1 MPFVKLDCEIRSS
14 SLWMDCP
21 PEARLV
27 FITMLTMA
35 EPFVLEEPAQ
45 QLPVDSLQPTGRMVP
60 AGEYGMTRAT
70 SPAITRESNLPR
82 ADVESALRILE
93 SPDHKSRSQA
103 FEGRRVA
110 RVDGGYLV
118 LNYAAYRERDYTAA
132 ARMRRHR
139 AKKKANGDDVTR
151 NVTPGYASQKSEVR
165 SQKSEVIL
173 PKQAKG
179 SSSTA
184 QLRQDLLEVVAQ
196 LVKLEG
202 QPDQTIV
209 KRLTATNSNGKG
221 AKKLSVEALMQ
232 YCARKGNFEWAS
244 VALDNGRS
252 RLAEL
257 ERETELETAA
267 TTDPEPVDLG
277 PRFPEDS

>member
-35 EPFVLEEPAQ
+35 EPFVLEGPAQ
-45 QLPVDSLQPTGRMVP
+45 QLPVDSLKPTGRMVP
-60 AGEYGMTRAT
+60 PGEYGMTRAT

-93 SPDHKSRSQA
+93 SPDPKSRSQA

-139 AKKKANGDDVTR
+139 AKKKANGDGVTR
-151 NVTPGYASQKSEVR
+151 NVTPGYGSQKSEVR
-165 SQKSEVIL
+165 SHTPPIP
-173 PKQAKG
+173 PKEAKG
-179 SSSTA
+179 SESTA
-184 QLRQDLLEVVAQ
+184 QLRRDLLEVVAQ
-196 LVKLEG
+196 LEKLEG
-202 QPDQTIV
+202 QPDREIV
-209 KRLTATNSNGKG
+209 KRITAVNGDGTG
-221 AKKLSVEALMQ
+221 ARKFSVEALLQ
-232 YCARKGNFEWAS
+232 YCVRKGSFEWAEM
-244 VALDNGRS
+244 ALDNGRS
-252 RLAEL
+252 RLAEI
-257 ERETELETAA
+257 EREKREKAQRE
-267 TTDPEPVDLG
+267 EGPVDLG
-277 PRFPEDS
+277 ARFPDEEPQ